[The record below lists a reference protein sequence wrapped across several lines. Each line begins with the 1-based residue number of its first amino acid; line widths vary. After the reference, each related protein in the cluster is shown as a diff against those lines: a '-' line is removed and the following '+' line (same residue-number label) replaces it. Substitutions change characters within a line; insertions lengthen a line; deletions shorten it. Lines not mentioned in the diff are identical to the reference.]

1 MSSYQMGKQAA
12 LAEFGLIKEAG
23 PLSWFMKLIGRGA
36 KAAPKAARGATRGAA
51 KTTAQTAARGAA
63 SKTVRPKASATANV
77 SVKPPRKKPAPKTPP
92 AAAGTEQPPQN
103 AGMLSNI
110 PWWGKALGAGA
121 LGYGAYRMM
130 SPSEPEPQGIQPYFG
145 PGNAA
150 VDQRGMYQGF

>member
-36 KAAPKAARGATRGAA
+36 KAAPKATRGAA
-51 KTTAQTAARGAA
+51 KTTAQKARSTAGAAAR
-63 SKTVRPKASATANV
+63 TTRPRASAATNV

-92 AAAGTEQPPQN
+92 AAAGTEHPPQN

>member
-1 MSSYQMGKQAA
+1 M
-12 LAEFGLIKEAG
+12 KEAG

-36 KAAPKAARGATRGAA
+36 KAAPKARGAA
-51 KTTAQTAARGAA
+51 KATAGAA
-63 SKTVRPKASATANV
+63 AKTTRPRPSAATNV
-77 SVKPPRKKPAPKTPP
+77 SVKPPRKKPAPKPQAP
-92 AAAGTEQPPQN
+92 AAPEQPPQN
-103 AGMLSNI
+103 TGLLSNI

-150 VDQRGMYQGF
+150 VDQRGMYPGF